1 MIVTK
6 KWLEDFVD
14 LSGISLNQ
22 IVDRF
27 INIGFEVEEVHDLGK
42 GMERVKVGRIV
53 KLTRHPN
60 ADKLQICGISLGN
73 GEMVQILTAATNVFE
88 GALVPCALDGADLPN
103 GVLIKTTNMRG
114 ELSEGMLCSGEELQI
129 DDTVYPNALVDGI
142 MILDENAHEGQQ
154 IAEFLGL
161 DDVVLDIKVLANRPD
176 CQSVMG
182 LAKELAVALGRE
194 FKAKKY
200 TINAVGANLPLSVE
214 VCTDAC
220 SLYYAGVISDCQIAP
235 SSEVIRRRLNA
246 IGIKPKNI
254 AVDLTNYILWETGQ
268 PIHAFD
274 YDKIAGQKII
284 IRKAKDGETLVGF
297 DDKEYEL
304 TSDMVVVADCEKPI
318 GIAGVMG
325 GKEFSISDTTQN
337 IVIESAIYDRVS
349 IRRTSRALG
358 LRTDASARFER
369 GVASVLA
376 GKGMERTIE
385 LASEYR
391 LGKVNDRLIRVGEPH
406 KDGNVVVVKISD
418 IEAMLG
424 IKIPVDE
431 IEVILNALDIKTQLV
446 DDEYIECTAPAIRED
461 IGKPADI
468 IEEIIRFYGFNAISP
483 TYCENT
489 ASMSGG
495 MDAKM
500 SLANELLYYALSTGA
515 YQVRTYGFRSPVELD
530 KLLLPENDELR
541 DCVKI
546 ANPLSLDYSI
556 MRRQMI
562 SSLLSVA
569 SFNESHKNNNIKIC
583 EIGKVF
589 LNDRSEQNHIP
600 TENKVLAYLAT
611 GKTDFFELK
620 SLAEL
625 ISSKLNITF
634 SYKPTSIP
642 FMHPNICASI
652 MIGNQVVGLIGKV
665 HPQVTH
671 NFDIKEDCYYL
682 EINLDKLPAK
692 KFKKIKALPKF
703 PAAYRD
709 LAVVVDKKVR
719 VGDMMLAIKKTAG
732 NILEDVELFD
742 IYEGEQVESGK
753 KSVAFNLTFRKAD
766 STLTQ
771 EEVNATFDKI
781 LAQLEVNFEAKLR
794 A

>member
-14 LSGISLNQ
+14 LSGVSLNQ

-53 KLTRHPN
+53 KLARHPN
-60 ADKLQICGISLGN
+60 ADKLQICTISLGN

-129 DDTVYPNALVDGI
+129 DDSVYPNALVDGI
-142 MILDENAHEGQQ
+142 MILDETAHEGQQ

-200 TINAVGANLPLSVE
+200 TIDAVKAKLPLSVE

-220 SLYYAGVISDCQIAP
+220 PLYYAGVISDCQIAP
-235 SSEVIRRRLNA
+235 SREVIKRRLNA
-246 IGIKPKNI
+246 IGIKPKNA

-284 IRKAKDGETLVGF
+284 IRKAKVGETLVGF
-297 DDKEYEL
+297 DDKEYAL
-304 TSDMVVVADCEKPI
+304 TPDMVVVADCDKPI

-376 GKGMERTIE
+376 GIGMERALE
-385 LASEYR
+385 LACECG
-391 LGKVNDRLIRVGEPH
+391 LGKVNDRLIRVGEPR

-418 IEAMLG
+418 IAAMLG
-424 IKIPVDE
+424 IEIPVDE
-431 IEVILNALDIKTQLV
+431 MVAILNSLEIKTQV
-446 DDEYIECTAPAIRED
+446 IDDEYLECTAPAIRED
-461 IGKPADI
+461 ISKPADI
-468 IEEIIRFYGFNAISP
+468 IEEIIRFYGFNAIKP
-483 TYCENT
+483 TYGENT
-489 ASMSGG
+489 ASMAGG

-500 SLANELLYYALSTGA
+500 SLANEILYYALSTGA

-541 DCVKI
+541 DCVQI
-546 ANPLSLDYSI
+546 TNPLSLDYSI

-562 SSLLSVA
+562 SSLLGVA

-589 LNDRSEQNHIP
+589 LNDRSEQNRIP

-634 SYKPTSIP
+634 AYKPTNIP

-652 MIGNQVVGLIGKV
+652 MIGNQVVGLVGKV

-719 VGDMMLAIKKTAG
+719 VGDMMLSIKKAAG

-742 IYEGEQVESGK
+742 IYEGEQVASGK

-771 EEVNATFDKI
+771 EEVNAAFDKI
-781 LAQLEVNFEAKLR
+781 LGQLGTNFEAQLR

>member
-14 LSGISLNQ
+14 LNGVSVEQ

-27 INIGFEVEEVHDLGK
+27 INIGFEVEEVRNLSK

-53 KLTRHPN
+53 KLSRHPN
-60 ADKLQICGISLGN
+60 ADKLQICSISLGG

-103 GVLIKTTNMRG
+103 GVFIKSTNMRG
-114 ELSEGMLCSGEELQI
+114 EMSEGMLCSGEELCI
-129 DDTVYPNALVDGI
+129 DDSVYPNALVDGI
-142 MILDENAHEGQQ
+142 MILDETAREGQY

-161 DDVVLDIKVLANRPD
+161 DDVVFDIKVLANRPD

-182 LAKELAVALGRE
+182 LAKELTVALERK
-194 FKAKKY
+194 FTPKSYMLKKSE
-200 TINAVGANLPLSVE
+200 NNLPLSVE
-214 VCTDAC
+214 VQTKAC
-220 SLYYAGVISDCQIAP
+220 PLYFAGIICDCEILPSLV
-235 SSEVIRRRLNA
+235 EVRRRLLA
-246 IGIKPKNI
+246 VGIRPKNN
-254 AVDLTNYILWETGQ
+254 AVDLTNYVLWETGQ

-274 YDKIAGQKII
+274 YDKIKGQKII
-284 IRKAKDGETLVGF
+284 IRNAKEGETLVGF
-297 DDKEYEL
+297 DDKEYKL
-304 TSDMVVVADCEKPI
+304 TPDMVVVADAEKPI

-325 GKEFSISDTTQN
+325 GKEFSISETTRN

-369 GVASVLA
+369 GVATSFAHIGIQSVLA
-376 GKGMERTIE
+376 KAGEFNLGS
-385 LASEYR
+385 ASDE
-391 LGKVNDRLIRVGEPH
+391 VICVGE
-406 KDGNVVVVKISD
+406 KKGTRNKVDVKISD
-418 IEAMLG
+418 IFAMLG
-424 IKIPVDE
+424 IEIPVAE
-431 IEVILNALDIKTQLV
+431 MVKILNDLGIDTKV
-446 DDEYIECTAPAIRED
+446 DKEILECVAPEIRED
-461 IGKPADI
+461 ICKPADI
-468 IEEIIRFYGFNAISP
+468 IEEIIRFYGFGAIAP
-483 TYCENT
+483 TYSQKT
-489 ASMSGG
+489 ASMAGG
-495 MDAKM
+495 MSVKSA
-500 SLANELLYYALSTGA
+500 LEYEVLNYALSTGA
-515 YQVRTYGFRSPVELD
+515 NQVRTYGFRSPVELD
-530 KLLLPENDELR
+530 KLLLPMESELR

-569 SFNESHKNNNIKIC
+569 SFNESHKNENIKIC

-589 LNDRSEQNHIP
+589 LNDRSEEKRIP
-600 TENKVLAYLAT
+600 TENKVLGYLAT

-620 SLAEL
+620 SLSEL
-625 ISSKLNITF
+625 IASRLNVTF
-634 SYKPTSIP
+634 AYKPTTISY
-642 FMHPNICASI
+642 MHPNICASI
-652 MIGNQVVGLIGKV
+652 LIGKQEVGYIGKV

-682 EINLDKLPAK
+682 EINLDKLPNK

-703 PAAYRD
+703 PSAYRD
-709 LAVVVDKKVR
+709 LAVVVDKKVPI
-719 VGDMMLAIKKTAG
+719 GDMLFTIKKSAG
-732 NILEDVELFD
+732 AVLEDVELFD
-742 IYEGEQVESGK
+742 IYEGEQVETGK

-771 EEVNATFDKI
+771 EEVNVAFDKI
-781 LAQLEVNFEAKLR
+781 LGALGASFDARLR